1 MSKFKTIIFTILLLW
16 FIIYLFSNV
25 ITIPD
30 LNDKI
35 AVIIIDE
42 PISIGKQSIPFQNQ
56 FSSQDIIENLDK
68 ASQDQTVKGIILEI
82 NSPGG
87 TVVASKEIAD
97 KVKSMNKPVVSWI
110 REIGTSGAYWIAS
123 SSDKIIA
130 DPLSITGSIGVI
142 SSYLE
147 FAGLLK
153 NYNVTYESLTTGK
166 FKEIGSPF
174 KELSQEE
181 RIFLQDK
188 LNQIHDYFVKE
199 VAANRNLELEKVKGL
214 ATGEF
219 FLGQEA
225 LELGL
230 IDYLGSKDLAIN
242 VTKQLANITETKLI
256 EYKAE
261 QGFLD
266 LITSLFSKPSI
277 ESGLK
282 INA

>member
-1 MSKFKTIIFTILLLW
+1 MGKIKTIIFTVLLLW
-16 FIIYLFSNV
+16 LVVYLLSFFFA
-25 ITIPD
+25 IPD
-30 LNDKI
+30 FNDKI
-35 AVIIIDE
+35 AIITIDE
-42 PISIGKQSIPFQNQ
+42 PISIGRQQIPFENQ
-56 FSSQDIIENLDK
+56 FSSSKIIKNLDQ
-68 ASQDQTVKGIILEI
+68 ASQDSTVKGIILEI

-97 KVKSMNKPVVSWI
+97 KVKSIDKPVVSWI

-123 SSDKIIA
+123 SSDKIVA

-166 FKEIGSPF
+166 YKELGSPF
-174 KELSQEE
+174 KELNDDE
-181 RIFLQDK
+181 RQFLQSK
-188 LNQIHDYFVKE
+188 LNQIHDYFVNE
-199 VAANRNLELEKVKGL
+199 VAINRKLDIKNVEKL

-225 LELGL
+225 LNVGL
-230 IDYLGSKDLAIN
+230 IDYLGGKDLAIN
-242 VTKQLANITETKLI
+242 VTKQLANITEAKLV
-256 EYKAE
+256 EYKE
-261 QGFLD
+261 EPSIINL
-266 LITSLFSKPSI
+266 LTSLFSKPSL

-282 INA
+282 IKA

>member
-1 MSKFKTIIFTILLLW
+1 MGKIKTIIFTVLLLW
-16 FIIYLFSNV
+16 LVVYLLSFFFA
-25 ITIPD
+25 IPD
-30 LNDKI
+30 FNDKI
-35 AVIIIDE
+35 AIITIDE
-42 PISIGKQSIPFQNQ
+42 PISIGRQQIPFENQ
-56 FSSQDIIENLDK
+56 FSSSKIIENLDQ
-68 ASQDQTVKGIILEI
+68 ASQDSTVKGIILEI

-97 KVKSMNKPVVSWI
+97 KVKSIDKPVVSWI

-123 SSDKIIA
+123 SSDKIVA

-166 FKEIGSPF
+166 YKELGSPF
-174 KELSQEE
+174 KELNDDE
-181 RIFLQDK
+181 RQFLQSK
-188 LNQIHDYFVKE
+188 LNQIHDYFVNE
-199 VAANRNLELEKVKGL
+199 VAINRKLDIKNVEKL

-225 LELGL
+225 LNVGL
-230 IDYLGSKDLAIN
+230 IDYLGGKDLAIN
-242 VTKQLANITETKLI
+242 VTKQLANITEAKLV
-256 EYKAE
+256 EYKE
-261 QGFLD
+261 EPSIINL
-266 LITSLFSKPSI
+266 LTSLFSKPSL

-282 INA
+282 IKA

>member
-1 MSKFKTIIFTILLLW
+1 MSKLKTIIFTILLLW
-16 FIIYLFSNV
+16 LIIYLFSNI

-35 AVIIIDE
+35 AVITIDE

-68 ASQDQTVKGIILEI
+68 ASQDSTVKGIILEI

-97 KVKSMNKPVVSWI
+97 RVKSMNKPVVSWI

-123 SSDKIIA
+123 SSDKIVA

-166 FKEIGSPF
+166 YKELGSPF

-181 RIFLQDK
+181 RAFLQSK

-199 VAANRNLELEKVKGL
+199 VAANRNLEL
-214 ATGEF
+214 
-219 FLGQEA
+219 
-225 LELGL
+225 
-230 IDYLGSKDLAIN
+230 
-242 VTKQLANITETKLI
+242 
-256 EYKAE
+256 
-261 QGFLD
+261 
-266 LITSLFSKPSI
+266 
-277 ESGLK
+277 
-282 INA
+282 

>member
-1 MSKFKTIIFTILLLW
+1 MSKLKTIIFTILLLW
-16 FIIYLFSNV
+16 LIIYLFSNI

-35 AVIIIDE
+35 AVITIDE

-68 ASQDQTVKGIILEI
+68 ASQDSTVKGIILEI

-97 KVKSMNKPVVSWI
+97 RVKSMNKPVVSWI

-123 SSDKIIA
+123 SSDKIVA

-166 FKEIGSPF
+166 FKEIGS
-174 KELSQEE
+174 
-181 RIFLQDK
+181 
-188 LNQIHDYFVKE
+188 
-199 VAANRNLELEKVKGL
+199 
-214 ATGEF
+214 
-219 FLGQEA
+219 
-225 LELGL
+225 
-230 IDYLGSKDLAIN
+230 
-242 VTKQLANITETKLI
+242 
-256 EYKAE
+256 
-261 QGFLD
+261 
-266 LITSLFSKPSI
+266 
-277 ESGLK
+277 
-282 INA
+282 